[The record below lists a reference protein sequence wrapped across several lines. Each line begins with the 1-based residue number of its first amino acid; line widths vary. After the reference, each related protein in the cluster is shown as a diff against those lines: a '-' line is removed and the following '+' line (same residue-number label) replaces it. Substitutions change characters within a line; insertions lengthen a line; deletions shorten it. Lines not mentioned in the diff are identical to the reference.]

1 MPGAALGVG
10 LACDP
15 LSRPPRNRNP
25 PAVTAKTSAVA
36 TTTICATRS
45 ARVYRICADNP
56 RIPLDDLRPITPIR
70 RPLVERR
77 VKVPASKSV
86 ANREIVLS
94 ALAQGRSRLELG
106 ALDPGDDVWAM
117 AAAVESLG
125 YRVERDGGEL
135 VVQGASGRRREG
147 GAIDAHE
154 AGTVARF
161 AAALAALGSGFVTI
175 TGSPR
180 MRERPNRDRAKTR
193 RDSSHGATS
202 YAVFSHNKNTITFRS
217 RMPLCA

>member
-1 MPGAALGVG
+1 M
-10 LACDP
+10 
-15 LSRPPRNRNP
+15 
-25 PAVTAKTSAVA
+25 
-36 TTTICATRS
+36 
-45 ARVYRICADNP
+45 
-56 RIPLDDLRPITPIR
+56 DDLRPITPIR
-70 RPLVERR
+70 RPLEDKHVR
-77 VKVPASKSV
+77 VPASKSV

-175 TGSPR
+175 AGS
-180 MRERPNRDRAKTR
+180 TR
-193 RDSSHGATS
+193 LRGLSFA
-202 YAVFSHNKNTITFRS
+202 
-217 RMPLCA
+217 PLAQAL